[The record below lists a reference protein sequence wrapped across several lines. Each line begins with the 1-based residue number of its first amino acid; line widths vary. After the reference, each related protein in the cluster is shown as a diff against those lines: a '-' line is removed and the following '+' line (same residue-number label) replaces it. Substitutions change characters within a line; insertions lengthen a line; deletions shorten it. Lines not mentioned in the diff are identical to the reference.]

1 MIWRTRGIVRTRKF
15 TENVSDHPGSGPR
28 LCIAGPASAGYR
40 VVTPMQV
47 DCSDTSGGG
56 GGGRRK
62 WDGMGREMKFSALSP
77 VAKYIRTAGAENDEK
92 M

>member
-1 MIWRTRGIVRTRKF
+1 M
-15 TENVSDHPGSGPR
+15 
-28 LCIAGPASAGYR
+28 
-40 VVTPMQV
+40 VTPMQV